1 MALVTSHNCTSGKV
15 IGFVVVIVLVVI
27 VDTNFGISQ
36 HQGTCSTCR
45 RHIEVATGGK
55 LAPTPSNQFNT
66 TGVCSICQLSD
77 AFCWATIF
85 CQECKM
91 AEPNSRQLYI
101 YLRIMDTSQA
111 AILLLG
117 TVQHCMVID
126 CSAQHTILK
135 FTTYTMVERL

>member
-1 MALVTSHNCTSGKV
+1 
-15 IGFVVVIVLVVI
+15 
-27 VDTNFGISQ
+27 
-36 HQGTCSTCR
+36 
-45 RHIEVATGGK
+45 
-55 LAPTPSNQFNT
+55 
-66 TGVCSICQLSD
+66 
-77 AFCWATIF
+77 
-85 CQECKM
+85 M